1 MYHVVSNFGLCLDV
15 YQGLAWWVA
24 EVVDKNK
31 RQGRYKIRYPGWE
44 SRWDEW
50 VPLQRLRWTVS
61 RNTIEEIKAGD
72 AVELWCCG
80 ANVPGAWL
88 ECKVKRVR
96 TNSSGTKYCIARV
109 LQSGH
114 LWVER
119 ERLRLVHKSPSS
131 GQATPASSG
140 SPSSPSVRRSMSN
153 LSFSLL
159 SSMGNSIRSSYRER
173 FQSGDEDI
181 DTNSSCAIS

>member
-1 MYHVVSNFGLCLDV
+1 MCLDV

-50 VPLQRLRWTVS
+50 VPLQRLRWTVA
-61 RNTIEEIKAGD
+61 RNTIEEIKTGD
-72 AVELWCCG
+72 SVELWCCG

-96 TNSSGTKYCIARV
+96 TKSAETKYCIARV

-119 ERLRLVHKSPSS
+119 ERLRLVHKPPSGGQTTAKSQDSPNNML
-131 GQATPASSG
+131 A
-140 SPSSPSVRRSMSN
+140 RRSVS
-153 LSFSLL
+153 SRLL
-159 SSMGNSIRSSYRER
+159 SSMGNSIRSSFRDR
-173 FQSGDEDI
+173 FQSGGGDI
-181 DTNSSCAIS
+181 GTDGSCVLS